1 MSNDRF
7 HNIAEAER
15 LFALQH
21 TDANLQLAKETS
33 VKERIARI
41 RKIERYLLDEK
52 HQQEWTEALWHD
64 LHKCREEAI
73 ATELLP
79 VLACMKH
86 IYDELHT
93 WVKDRPTGVPLALAG
108 LKAFVRHEPKGHVL
122 VIAPWNY
129 PLQLAINP
137 LIHAIAAGNVALLKP
152 SEVAAHTSAFLKKMI
167 GDLFEEREVAVVE
180 GDVPTTTA
188 LLAKPWHHIFFTG
201 SPAVGKVVMKAASEH
216 LTSVTLELGGKSPVI
231 VDDTYDA
238 ARAAEKIT
246 WGKCV
251 NAGQTCIAPDY
262 LLIHQSRLEP
272 FLKAFAERVERMYD
286 PQGKGVRASQ
296 EYGRIINTRNFHRVK
311 GLIDDA
317 VAKGARLAIGGELVE
332 EEKFIAPH
340 VLIDVTA
347 DMAIMREEIF
357 GPALPVITFTDLKE
371 VPSLIARLERPLAL
385 YIMSNSRRNTEYLL
399 HNTTAGGTAI
409 NDVMVTSVNP
419 LLPFGGINNSG
430 IGKSNG
436 HHGFIEFS
444 NERGVLKRSWGT
456 LSILFPPYKPTLVKW
471 AARIARI

>member
-41 RKIERYLLDEK
+41 RKIERYLRDEK
-52 HQQEWTEALWHD
+52 HMQEWTDALWQD
-64 LHKCREEAI
+64 LHKNRDEAI

-79 VLACMKH
+79 VLSCMKH
-86 IYDELHT
+86 IYDELHG
-93 WVKDRPTGVPLALAG
+93 WVKDAPTGVPLALAG
-108 LKAFVRHEPKGHVL
+108 LKSYIRHEPKGHVL
-122 VIAPWNY
+122 VIGPWNY

-137 LIHAIAAGNVALLKP
+137 LIHAIAAGNVILVKP
-152 SEVAAHTSAFLKKMI
+152 SEMAQATSAFIKKMI
-167 GDLFEEREVAVVE
+167 GELFDERQIAVVE

-231 VDDTYDA
+231 VDEGFDA
-238 ARAAEKIT
+238 EKAAEKIS

-262 LLIHQSRLEP
+262 LLIHQSKLQP
-272 FLKAFAERVERMYD
+272 FLQAFAKRVDHMYD
-286 PQGKGVRASQ
+286 TEGKGVRASQ
-296 EYGRIINTRNFHRVK
+296 EYGRIINTRNFQRVK

-317 VAKGARLAIGGELVE
+317 VAKGARVAVGGELVE

-340 VLIDVTA
+340 VLIDVTPE
-347 DMAIMREEIF
+347 MSIMREEIF
-357 GPALPVITFTDLKE
+357 GPVLPVITFTDVKE
-371 VPSLIARLERPLAL
+371 VPVIIARLERPLAL
-385 YIMSNSRRNTEYLL
+385 YILSNNRRNTEYLL
-399 HNTTAGGTAI
+399 HNTTAGGTVI
-409 NDVMVTSVNP
+409 NDLMLTSVNP
-419 LLPFGGINNSG
+419 QLPFGGINNSG

-436 HHGFIEFS
+436 RYGFIEFS

-456 LSILFPPYKPTLVKW
+456 LSMLFPPYNSTLVKW